1 MRWSI
6 LRDGGRRE
14 KKGAEGNKGVISL
27 KQRRGLDVNLY
38 EALARGFSTGVMGMV
53 LAGEGV

>member
-1 MRWSI
+1 M
-6 LRDGGRRE
+6 RDGGRRE

-38 EALARGFSTGVMGMV
+38 EAPARDFSTGVMGMV